1 MNCSAP
7 WPGPRGDR
15 NGSGETS
22 RYDLDAGDHQQHAAG
37 TGSDPILVVVYVFV
51 AVCAAIA
58 GGIVVWGCS

>member
-7 WPGPRGDR
+7 MPGPRGDR
-15 NGSGETS
+15 NWWDDGPHHPHEPHS
-22 RYDLDAGDHQQHAAG
+22 
-37 TGSDPILVVVYVFV
+37 GSDPILVVVYVFV